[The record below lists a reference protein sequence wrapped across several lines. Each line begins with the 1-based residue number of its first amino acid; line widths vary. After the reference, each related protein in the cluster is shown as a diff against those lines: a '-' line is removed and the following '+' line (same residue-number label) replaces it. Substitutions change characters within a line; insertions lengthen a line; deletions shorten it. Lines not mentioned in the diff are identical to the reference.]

1 MWKGTLDQKM
11 INKHQTL
18 FVRFFEFQHFSS
30 LHRRRVFFVCT
41 FLSVRRF
48 HLSLSLAFSFES
60 NCFVFGTL
68 SFKCLSIAS
77 NAILSAIS
85 VEWLRHT
92 TKSEMTNWNINNQ
105 ATSTYNRTT
114 LMSGLWYFFSDLS
127 FFYLCVCVSMFL
139 FDVFFF
145 FFLSVFCFFFSL
157 RLLRCDRVQVLMTIV

>member
-30 LHRRRVFFVCT
+30 LRRRRVFFLYALFCLCVC
-41 FLSVRRF
+41 F

-114 LMSGLWYFFSDLS
+114 LMSGLWYFFSSLS
-127 FFYLCVCVSMFL
+127 FFYLCVCVFLCFYLMFS
-139 FDVFFF
+139 FSSFFQYF
-145 FFLSVFCFFFSL
+145 VFFSL
-157 RLLRCDRVQVLMTIV
+157 YDFYDATEFKF